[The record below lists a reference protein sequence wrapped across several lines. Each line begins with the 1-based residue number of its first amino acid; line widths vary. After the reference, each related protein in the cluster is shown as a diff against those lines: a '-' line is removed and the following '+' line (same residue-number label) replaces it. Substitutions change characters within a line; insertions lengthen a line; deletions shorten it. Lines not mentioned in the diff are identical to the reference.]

1 MTNENKEIENEEE
14 DVVNNSEDEKAIDEV
29 ESSSEEK
36 ESASTNQSDDDRKG
50 HTSMEQTGGKED
62 TKTGSGL
69 DDNVAGALCYLFGLI
84 TGIIFLVIEKENR
97 FVRYHAWQSII
108 VSGIVIIL
116 SILVSIIDTILVFI
130 PIIGWIIGGLL
141 FAALGLGAFA
151 LWVYLLYQAYQGKMV
166 KIPFAGDFAEK
177 QLNK

>member
-1 MTNENKEIENEEE
+1 LEST
-14 DVVNNSEDEKAIDEV
+14 SDEKK
-29 ESSSEEK
+29 ST
-36 ESASTNQSDDDRKG
+36 STNQSGDDQKAN
-50 HTSMEQTGGKED
+50 SSLEQTHSKEG

-69 DDNVAGALCYLFGLI
+69 EENVAGALCYLFGLI

-116 SILVSIIDTILVFI
+116 SILVSIIDSILVFI

-141 FAALGLGAFA
+141 VAALGLGSFA

-166 KIPFAGDFAEK
+166 KLPFAGDFAEK